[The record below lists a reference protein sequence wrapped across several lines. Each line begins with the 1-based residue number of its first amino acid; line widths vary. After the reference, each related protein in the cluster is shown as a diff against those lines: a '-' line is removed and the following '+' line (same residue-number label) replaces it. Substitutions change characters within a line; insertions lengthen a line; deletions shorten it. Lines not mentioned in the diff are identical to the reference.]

1 MYRLNDIIIVT
12 VTSIKDYG
20 VFVKTDSDYT
30 GLIHISE
37 INGDYIRNIKSYFK
51 NMTTFKARIIGI
63 DEENKHLSLSM
74 KNLNSNVSKTYNN
87 LKEVGEGFDLLKDKL
102 PEWIDEAKKSIE
114 NSK

>member
-1 MYRLNDIIIVT
+1 MYRVNDIIIVT

-37 INGDYIRNIKSYFK
+37 INGDYIRNIKSYF
-51 NMTTFKARIIGI
+51 NNLTTFKARIIGI
-63 DEENKHLSLSM
+63 DEEKKHLSLSM
-74 KNLNSNVSKTYNN
+74 KNLNSGSSKTFNN
-87 LKEVGEGFDLLKDKL
+87 LKEVGEGFELLKDKL
-102 PEWIDEAKKSIE
+102 PEWIDETKKTIE

>member
-1 MYRLNDIIIVT
+1 MYKLDDVIIVT
-12 VTSIKDYG
+12 VTSIKEYG

-51 NMTTFKARIIGI
+51 NLSTFKARIIGI
-63 DEENKHLSLSM
+63 DEKNKHLSLSM
-74 KNLNSNVSKTYNN
+74 KNLNTSSSKTYNN

-102 PEWIDEAKKSIE
+102 PEWIDEAKKTIE